1 MKNARISIATL
12 FAVVLTG
19 TAAAG
24 AGAAP
29 TSLSGGVYTAEQAT
43 EGKPLFEEKCSSCHN
58 ADFYKTVFQTWRG
71 EPLQYLF
78 EQVMSAMPADNPG
91 SLFDSEYESIF
102 ANILEITGFPAGDSA
117 LSYSSGMMMD
127 VEIEAAP

>member
-1 MKNARISIATL
+1 MKKARISIATL
-12 FAVVLTG
+12 FALVLTG

-29 TSLSGGVYTAEQAT
+29 TSLSEGVYTAEQA
-43 EGKPLFEEKCSSCHN
+43 ESGKPLFEKSCNACHN
-58 ADFYKTVFQTWRG
+58 ADFYKTVLQTWRG
-71 EPLQYLF
+71 EPMQYLF

-91 SLFDSEYESIF
+91 SLYDTEYEQIF
-102 ANILEITGFPAGDSA
+102 AHILELVGFPAGDTE

-127 VEIEAAP
+127 VEVESAP

>member
-1 MKNARISIATL
+1 MKKARISIATV
-12 FAVVLTG
+12 FALVLTG

-29 TSLSGGVYTAEQAT
+29 TSLSDGAYTAEQSAA
-43 EGKPLFEEKCSSCHN
+43 GQPLFEKSCSSCHN
-58 ADFYKTVFQTWRG
+58 VDFYKNVLQTWRG

-91 SLFDSEYESIF
+91 SLYDSEYEQIF
-102 ANILEITGFPAGDSA
+102 AHVLELTGFPAGDTE

-127 VEIEAAP
+127 IEVEAAP